1 MAEGVFVRGITNYN
15 MIRYK
20 FTEADKTSK
29 ILNHPNLS
37 DEQKSELIEFF
48 KTHTDQHNLI
58 DWNRFNKMTYD
69 EIHTIIETWE
79 RTHLLPKD
87 NLENLKEGKDY
98 EYLGEFQKFRYY
110 FIYTFKASVAFAS
123 NNIGPEVWSPLCGW
137 YLQNY
142 GGEETNWEQNVLYDY
157 PPKDVNDT
165 SKSAIYGGAKWCT
178 SMNHTQKFWNQ
189 YTLDNGKFFIFAIG
203 KSQTSEDGRKD
214 KFAIECKAVDNFT
227 LAGFLEDRVLWT
239 INGYY
244 DAFDYGSSSNSTIS
258 SNLKKLSDKIAPCV
272 EKFKKLCVTR
282 REEVKKREKEEAER
296 KERGIFAERT
306 AGREVKQFM
315 YKGNKFPMV
324 EMGTRPEG
332 KVFGSYYLIADDV
345 PFSPRYNCDKY
356 EYGCNHWDIS
366 IVRQWLNSDLPS
378 GQWYKEQTV
387 EGYTVNW
394 DSTSD
399 YTKNF
404 IKNTDGFL
412 RIIGLSKSQLNP
424 VKNVT
429 YTTEGK
435 EIITEDY
442 IWIPSLTELS
452 TKANHKEGEPLDY
465 WKKLLG
471 NNASRDTNNLRAM
484 KTCDTLEPWW
494 YWTRSANSDYSY
506 CVGCVYY
513 DGHFNWDYAC
523 NRYRL
528 PVLACFKS

>member
-1 MAEGVFVRGITNYN
+1 

-29 ILNHPNLS
+29 IQKHPNLS
-37 DEQKSELIEFF
+37 DEQKEELIEFF

-58 DWNRFNKMTYD
+58 DWNKFNKMSYD
-69 EIHTIIETWE
+69 EIHEIIETWE

-87 NLENLKEGKDY
+87 KLENLKEGKDY
-98 EYLGEFQKFRYY
+98 EYLGEDSGYKYY
-110 FIYTFKASVAFAS
+110 FIYTYRASVAFAS

-178 SMNHTQKFWNQ
+178 SMNHSQKYWNQ

-203 KSQTSEDGRKD
+203 KSQTSEDGRQD
-214 KFAIECKAVDNFT
+214 KFAIECNAEDSFTVDDF
-227 LAGFLEDRVLWT
+227 RVGRAKWSV
-239 INGYY
+239 NGYY
-244 DAFDYGSSSNSTIS
+244 NAFDYGSSSNSTIS

-272 EKFKKLCVTR
+272 EKFKKLCITR

-332 KVFGSYYLIADDV
+332 KVFGSYYLTADEV
-345 PFSPRYNCDKY
+345 PFSPCYDRNSPY

-366 IVRQWLNSDLPS
+366 IVRQWLNSDLPA
-378 GQWYKEQTV
+378 GQWFKEQTV
-387 EGYTVNW
+387 DGYKVDW
-394 DSTSD
+394 DSTPD
-399 YTKNF
+399 FTKEF
-404 IKNTDGFL
+404 IKNIDGFL
-412 RIIGLSKSQLNP
+412 KIIGLSKSQLNP
-424 VKNVT
+424 VRNIT
-429 YTTEGK
+429 YITEGK
-435 EIITEDY
+435 EIVTEDY

-452 TKANHKEGEPLDY
+452 TQNKYKEGEPLDY

-471 NNASRDTNNLRAM
+471 DNASQDTNSQRVM
-484 KTCDTLEPWW
+484 KTCDTLEPYW
-494 YWTRSANSDYSY
+494 YWTRSAYSVYSDFVRY
-506 CVGCVYY
+506 VGLVYT
-513 DGHFNWDYAC
+513 DGDVIWDDAYVSD
-523 NRYRL
+523 RL
-528 PVLACFKS
+528 PLLACFKS